1 MDGSAVVYV
10 HGLWMVGAEGQLLRR
25 RLRHECGFD
34 FYTFPYGSVR
44 TPLGQIVEA
53 LGAMLQQ
60 LPGRQVHLL
69 GHSLGGLII
78 LECLRRYRIE
88 RPGRVVLLGSPLLGC
103 RTAARLGRLRLARPL
118 LGRAVCEQL
127 LAPQPRRWTS
137 ERELGVISGSMPLGF
152 GHLVR
157 LRFGEEND
165 GTIGVS
171 ETQIPGAKAYLTL
184 PVSHLGLLFSP
195 RVAREAGRFF
205 QHGRFGV

>member
-25 RLRHECGFD
+25 RLRRQCGFD
-34 FYTFPYGSVR
+34 VYTFQYGSVR

-60 LPGRQVHLL
+60 LPGKQVHLL

-78 LECLRRYRIE
+78 LECLRRQRIE

-103 RTAARLGRLRLARPL
+103 RTAARLGRLGLARPL

-137 ERELGVISGSMPLGF
+137 ERELGVISGSLPLGL
-152 GHLVR
+152 GRLVT

-165 GTIGVS
+165 GTIAVC
-171 ETQIPGAKAYLTL
+171 ETRIPGAKDYLTL
-184 PVSHLGLLFSP
+184 PVSHLGLLLSS
-195 RVAREAGRFF
+195 RVAHETGRFF
-205 QHGRFGV
+205 QHGHFGP

>member
-25 RLRHECGFD
+25 RLRHECGLD
-34 FYTFPYGSVR
+34 LHTFHYSSVR

-78 LECLRRYRIE
+78 LECLRRHRIE

-103 RTAARLGRLRLARPL
+103 RTAARLGRLGLARPL

-152 GHLVR
+152 GRLVT

-165 GTIGVS
+165 GTIAVS
-171 ETQIPGAKAYLTL
+171 ETRIPGAKAYLTL
-184 PVSHLGLLFSP
+184 PVSHLGLLFSS
-195 RVAREAGRFF
+195 RVAREAGGFF
-205 QHGRFGV
+205 QHGRFGL